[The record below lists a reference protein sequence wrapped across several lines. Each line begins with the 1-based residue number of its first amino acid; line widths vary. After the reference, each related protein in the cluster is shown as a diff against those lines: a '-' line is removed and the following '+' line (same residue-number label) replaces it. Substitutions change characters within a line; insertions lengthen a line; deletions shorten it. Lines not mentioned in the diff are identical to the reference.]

1 MFLTHLVALLAA
13 LAGPRP
19 APAPATTAAVAPR
32 PAAVHAEAT
41 PTATTATATVTA
53 RADDAAPAAAPSLP
67 VPEAYAGQDGRW
79 DGMYWHP
86 TPHGPCDEVLVESDH
101 ELPGCAAPVP

>member
-13 LAGPRP
+13 LAGPQH
-19 APAPATTAAVAPR
+19 APAPGTTAAVAPR
-32 PAAVHAEAT
+32 AAAVHAEAT
-41 PTATTATATVTA
+41 PTAATATLTA
-53 RADDAAPAAAPSLP
+53 TADDAAPGAAPSLP
-67 VPEAYAGQDGRW
+67 VPAAYAGQDGRW

-86 TPHGPCDEVLVESDH
+86 TPQGPCDEVLVESDH